1 MKRTTVFV
9 LITLILTSL
18 SLFSDEKQDLW
29 KKAAAESNMEQKFTL
44 LEQYAQAY
52 PQDENSKVLY
62 YNLTVISYQLK
73 KYNEATKYG
82 ELALK
87 QEGLENDNKL
97 NVYLYLANS
106 FNVSKTDL
114 EKALHYAEELV
125 QLAKTLKGE
134 SQDSSRY
141 DKNYIVPGLRIQI
154 QILFNDDKDDP
165 QRISDAATK
174 AIEIYKEYDQ
184 SRRSA
189 NMILTLANRL
199 YKLNK
204 LDAAIKAMEQIIEED
219 KPNPRYLDVLASWYS
234 KAKNNEKAIEY
245 LEKSY
250 NARRNVKT
258 AYNLGKL
265 LQSKDVDKAIRYLS
279 EAHMM
284 NPGNTGSEAYKLLR
298 HLFYNVKYKGK
309 TQEEQDSAFSQ
320 MLQNAKSRLN

>member
-9 LITLILTSL
+9 LITLILASL

-29 KKAAAESNMEQKFTL
+29 KKAAAESNMEQKFNL
-44 LEQYAQAY
+44 LEEYAQKY

-73 KYNEATKYG
+73 KYTETTKYG
-82 ELALK
+82 ELAQA
-87 QEGLENDNKL
+87 QEGLDNNNKL
-97 NVYLYLANS
+97 NVYLYLANAY
-106 FNVSKTDL
+106 NVSKTDFD
-114 EKALHYAEELV
+114 KAIHYAEQLV
-125 QLAKTLKGE
+125 QLAKTLKGAD
-134 SQDSSRY
+134 QASSRY

-154 QILFNDDKDDP
+154 QVWYSEGKN
-165 QRISDAATK
+165 DAALIQKAADK

-199 YKLNK
+199 YKLKKVNE
-204 LDAAIKAMEQIIEED
+204 AIKVMEQVIDPE
-219 KPNPRYLDVLASWYS
+219 KPNHRYLGILASWYS
-234 KAKNNEKAIEY
+234 KAKNNEKAVEY

-250 NARRNVKT
+250 QVRRNVKT
-258 AYNLGKL
+258 AYNIGKL
-265 LQSKDVDKAIRYLS
+265 LQSKDVDKAIKYLA

-284 NPGNTGSEAYKLLR
+284 NPGNTSSEAYKLLR

-309 TQEEQDSAFSQ
+309 PQEEQDSAFQ
-320 MLQNAKSRLN
+320 QALQSAKARL